1 MSTATLTEPRIQ
13 SVDVTDGAIVAHL
26 ADGRAVSVPL
36 EWSWRLTD
44 ATPEQR
50 AHWEIIGDGQGV
62 RWPDVDEDISV
73 EGMLR
78 GVPARRPSRTEMR
91 ILLDASSLI
100 DAEHGKPVS
109 FGELDK
115 LLREHH
121 ARLILAYT
129 NVEEFAG
136 GPFDENRDWLA
147 LRDRLGQIEGLPVGY
162 IRERGIMLAELREA
176 VAAFKEK
183 RECAPVD
190 PYVKRW
196 DETVR
201 PEGPSPMQM
210 VVNQSLY
217 DCVSSVLR
225 VAGGSPLTLG
235 KKLLDDTF
243 REQFQKDR
251 ELPLEIRSDFDKH
264 FRETIRRHLVG
275 HSIPD
280 PSERPDELAD
290 WIYADPAT
298 RCPGYRLA
306 WEARR
311 ELMRNITEKV
321 SGNGAIDFA
330 GALVVPYVDAVT
342 MDGNAADRCRRAIK
356 RLKAQYPAINYEER
370 IFTSLKELL
379 GARF

>member
-1 MSTATLTEPRIQ
+1 MSTVILTEPRIA
-13 SVDVTDGAIVAHL
+13 SVNVTDQAIVAHL
-26 ADGRAVSVPL
+26 VDGRVISLPL
-36 EWSWRLTD
+36 KWSWRLTD

-62 RWPDVDEDISV
+62 HWPAVDEDISV

-78 GVPARRPSRTEMR
+78 GVPAKRPSRTEMR

-100 DAEHGKPVS
+100 DAEHGEPVS
-109 FGELDK
+109 FSELDK

-136 GPFDENRDWLA
+136 GPFDENSDWLA
-147 LRDRLGQIEGLPVGY
+147 LRDRLQQIERLPLGY
-162 IRERGIMLAELREA
+162 INERGIMLAELREA

-183 RECAPVD
+183 RECSRID
-190 PYVKRW
+190 PYVRRW
-196 DETVR
+196 DETIR
-201 PEGPSPMQM
+201 PDGTSPIKML
-210 VVNQSLY
+210 VNQSLY
-217 DCVSSVLR
+217 DCVSSLR
-225 VAGGSPLTLG
+225 RSAGAGLLTLLKG
-235 KKLLDDTF
+235 FPARNDTEF
-243 REQFQKDR
+243 PSKNPRAFFQAMV
-251 ELPLEIRSDFDKH
+251 
-264 FRETIRRHLVG
+264 RRHLAG
-275 HSIPD
+275 NSIPD
-280 PSERPDELAD
+280 PSGRPNELAD

-321 SGNGAIDFA
+321 SGNHAIDFA
-330 GALVVPYVDAVT
+330 GPLVVPYVDAAT
-342 MDGNAADRCRRAIK
+342 MDGHTADRCRRVIR
-356 RLKAQYPAINYEER
+356 RLKAQNPSINYEER

-379 GARF
+379 DTKLQ